1 MIRPDRRVIASS
13 RGWLAVVL
21 ALIVLPPGA
30 GQAQETPAPERW
42 TGCWDVETGEW
53 RPPLPEDDTLIYRPP
68 PRVQL
73 TDAPSP
79 IPRDGSYHAQP
90 APGSLPT
97 PHSVSQWA
105 PLSGD
110 SIRVQW
116 SSGGLHGTL
125 GRFAGRGDTLRGEIR
140 TFADRSGAQRYGAEA
155 SLVRVSCTAPP
166 EVPASAAGPGL
177 WFVPLEGGD
186 TIHLGRLLPAELIER
201 PGEVA
206 YRIAGTPTGIFA
218 GARDLRAQ
226 LTRGGAVADVRFTY
240 PEDASLDS
248 IVAAFSDTLGSPLP
262 RGQRAGRTRVLWF
275 SRTNTLT
282 LRRSGDETWLFLGRP
297 GADYGVAPEH
307 VREPRDDSTGGLPR

>member
-1 MIRPDRRVIASS
+1 MASRIARWSLLV
-13 RGWLAVVL
+13 GLVL
-21 ALIVLPPGA
+21 ALLPA
-30 GQAQETPAPERW
+30 VADAQAAPAPEQW
-42 TGCWDVETGEW
+42 TGCWEVEWGEW
-53 RPPLPEDDTLIYRPP
+53 SPPIPEDDTLHYRPP

-73 TDAPSP
+73 TDALSP
-79 IPRDGSYHAQP
+79 FPGDGRYHAQP

-110 SIRVQW
+110 SVRVQW

-155 SLVRVSCTAPP
+155 SLVRVSCSAPP

-186 TIHLGRLLPAELIER
+186 TIHLGRLLPEGLIDR
-201 PGEVA
+201 AGEVA
-206 YRIAGTPTGIFA
+206 YRIAGTPTGIFS
-218 GARDLRAQ
+218 GARDVRVQ

-240 PEDASLDS
+240 PRDASLDS
-248 IVAAFSDTLGSPLP
+248 IVAAFSDTLGAPK
-262 RGQRAGRTRVLWF
+262 RTQRSGHTRVLWF

-282 LRRSGDETWLFLGRP
+282 LRRSGDETWLFLSYP
-297 GADYGVAPEH
+297 GTDYGVGPEH
-307 VREPRDDSTGGLPR
+307 VREPGDDSTGGVPR